1 MSRRAALAAALTVLA
16 TSASAQFGGR
26 RDMGRGGGAGEG
38 GKGGERREPTPPLEV
53 TLHEFHEDLKLA
65 AAQEPLF
72 ERYAEAIRALA
83 DDLARER
90 SRSAAETQAAL
101 AVRIDRNVDMMR
113 NRLAAVED
121 IAAAAKALYGSLSA
135 EQQTLADPRLATLML
150 LPLGPK
156 PPAG

>member
-1 MSRRAALAAALTVLA
+1 MSRRAALAAALTVVA
-16 TSASAQFGGR
+16 TSAGAQFGGR
-26 RDMGRGGGAGEG
+26 RGTGRGAKAEG
-38 GKGGERREPTPPLEV
+38 GKGGERREPTPPLEI

-65 AAQEPLF
+65 ATQEPLF

-83 DDLARER
+83 NDLARER
-90 SRSAAETQAAL
+90 GRSVSEAKAAL
-101 AVRIDRNVDMMR
+101 TARINRNVDTMR

-121 IAAAAKALYGSLSA
+121 IAAAAKTLYASFTT

-150 LPLGPK
+150 LPLGAK

>member
-1 MSRRAALAAALTVLA
+1 MSRRAALAAALAVVA

-26 RDMGRGGGAGEG
+26 RGMGRGGGTGDGA
-38 GKGGERREPTPPLEV
+38 KGGERREPTPPLEV

-65 AAQEPLF
+65 ATQEPLF

-83 DDLARER
+83 NDLARER
-90 SRSAAETQAAL
+90 SRSASEAKAAL
-101 AVRIDRNVDMMR
+101 MARIDRNVDTMR

-121 IAAAAKALYGSLSA
+121 IAAAAKTLYASLSA

-150 LPLGPK
+150 LPLGAK
-156 PPAG
+156 PPAA